1 MNKLKH
7 SKFKNTAFLFE
18 VLSRK
23 VVSEALDV
31 QRAKGTALNLVKKH
45 FNKNSFLLQ
54 ELELYNSI
62 LRVNRK
68 IQLTNPT
75 GLIDLVV
82 EAQSKL
88 NKSELGR
95 AKYNLVKDLKKN
107 YGDNLINEMFAINVS
122 NYKELASIYKLFE
135 YKAADNPV
143 EIHSARNSICEYLQK
158 PLDGDI
164 KNTLATLPKDV
175 REVAFRKILESFNEK
190 YKGFS
195 RKQKELLNIYIN
207 HPELLKD
214 HIKTEAAS
222 LNKNIPRL
230 IENIDSDSLR
240 VKLESIN
247 GYLKNIANEN
257 KITDDH
263 VSAMLKYYSL
273 VLELKKY
280 A

>member
-68 IQLTNPT
+68 VQLTNPV
-75 GLIDLVV
+75 GLIDLVI

-95 AKYNLVKDLKKN
+95 AKYNLVKDLKKS

-195 RKQKELLNIYIN
+195 RKQKEL
-207 HPELLKD
+207 
-214 HIKTEAAS
+214 
-222 LNKNIPRL
+222 
-230 IENIDSDSLR
+230 
-240 VKLESIN
+240 
-247 GYLKNIANEN
+247 
-257 KITDDH
+257 
-263 VSAMLKYYSL
+263 
-273 VLELKKY
+273 
-280 A
+280 